1 MTTGSQLTTLKA
13 QRQRARQ
20 AERTFK
26 RSTILIRY
34 RHGKS
39 GGMDREWAEFAEQ
52 AKPGRWALTR
62 VDGGAH
68 YLDFTRKPRKKQEF
82 EQT

>member
-1 MTTGSQLTTLKA
+1 
-13 QRQRARQ
+13 
-20 AERTFK
+20 
-26 RSTILIRY
+26 
-34 RHGKS
+34 
-39 GGMDREWAEFAEQ
+39 MDREWAEFAEQ